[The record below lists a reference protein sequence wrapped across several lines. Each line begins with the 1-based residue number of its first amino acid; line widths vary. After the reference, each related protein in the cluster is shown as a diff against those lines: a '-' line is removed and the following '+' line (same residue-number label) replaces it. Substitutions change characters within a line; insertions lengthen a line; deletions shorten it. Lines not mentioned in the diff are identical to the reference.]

1 MERQQPNVEH
11 QARALRA
18 FPALAGA
25 SMLPPASPEQNM
37 QRAILVGFALGLF
50 ATAASA
56 APDEDKLG
64 KAQHY
69 PVGTPATWLH
79 EELRVGSFTHQ
90 GEIPG
95 FYHGTAHVLAPAAHP
110 LPLPKAP
117 AEPAYRWSIGAAHA
131 LTVDDYLAR
140 QRIMGLLIVKD
151 GVIQLERYQYERT
164 QAHRFNSQSMAKSI
178 TALAIGIALGEG
190 RIRSVD
196 DRAEDYAPKLKGT
209 LYGGTK
215 LRDLLRM
222 ASGARYLQTY
232 DFTGDTRRFF
242 LEISRVGVEGAA
254 QIITERAAPP
264 GTLFHYAGADSAIL
278 GAALRGAVGES
289 LSAYLTPRLWQA
301 IGAETS
307 ALWRADRTGLEVTFA
322 NFNATLRDYA
332 RLGTV
337 LAYDGARPDDLKTQ
351 IIPREYLLDA
361 TDWHRQP
368 PAFRP
373 GKATPYFGY
382 GYQFWLF
389 PGEHRRFAMF
399 GVYGQSIFVDP
410 GLRLVMV
417 ETGVN
422 ATPEMG
428 KTSLDHE
435 LMAFWRGVVEHYG
448 KW

>member
-1 MERQQPNVEH
+1 MT
-11 QARALRA
+11 RAVL
-18 FPALAGA
+18 
-25 SMLPPASPEQNM
+25 
-37 QRAILVGFALGLF
+37 IGFGLSLF
-50 ATAASA
+50 CTAASA

-69 PVGTPATWLH
+69 PVGTAGTWLN

-95 FYHGTAHVLAPAAHP
+95 IYRGLAHVLAPSPHP

-117 AEPAYRWSIGAAHA
+117 TEPPFRWSIGAAHD
-131 LTVDDYLAR
+131 LGVDDYLAR

-151 GVIQLERYQYERT
+151 GIVVLERYQYERT
-164 QAHRFNSQSMAKSI
+164 PGDRFNSQSMGKSI
-178 TALAIGIALGEG
+178 TALGIGIALGEG
-190 RIRSVD
+190 RIRSLD
-196 DRAEDYAPKLKGT
+196 DRAEHYAPKLKGT
-209 LYGGTK
+209 LYGGTS
-215 LRDLLRM
+215 LRDLLHM
-222 ASGARYLQTY
+222 ASGAKYLQTY
-232 DFTGDTRRFF
+232 DFTGDTGRFNRE
-242 LEISRVGVEGAA
+242 LGRVGVEGAA

-264 GTLFHYAGADSAIL
+264 GTLFHYASAESTML
-278 GAALRGAVGES
+278 GAALHGAVGQS

-307 ALWRADRTGLEVTFA
+307 ALWRADRTDLEVTLG

-332 RLGTV
+332 RLGIV
-337 LAYDGARPDDLKTQ
+337 LAYDGARPDDPTKQ

-373 GKATPYFGY
+373 GKAHPYWGY

-389 PGEHRRFAMF
+389 PGEQRRFAMI

-410 GLRLVMV
+410 GQHLVMV
-417 ETGVN
+417 QTGVN
-422 ATPEMG
+422 ATPEAG
-428 KTSLDHE
+428 HTTLDRE
-435 LMAFWRGVVEHYG
+435 RTAFWRGVVQHYG

>member
-1 MERQQPNVEH
+1 
-11 QARALRA
+11 
-18 FPALAGA
+18 
-25 SMLPPASPEQNM
+25 MLPPASPEQNM

-56 APDEDKLG
+56 APDEEKLG

-69 PVGTPATWLH
+69 PVGTAGTWLH

-95 FYHGTAHVLAPAAHP
+95 IYRGIAHVLAPSPHP
-110 LPLPKAP
+110 LPLPRAP
-117 AEPAYRWSIGAAHA
+117 AEPPFRWSSGAAHD
-131 LTVDDYLAR
+131 LSVDDYLAR

-151 GVIQLERYQYERT
+151 GVVVLERYQYERT
-164 QAHRFNSQSMAKSI
+164 PADRFNSQSMGKSI
-178 TALAIGIALGEG
+178 NALGIGIALGEG
-190 RIRSVD
+190 RIRSLD

-209 LYGGTK
+209 LYGGTR
-215 LRDLLRM
+215 LRDLLHM
-222 ASGARYLQTY
+222 ASGAKYLQTY
-232 DFTGDTRRFF
+232 DFTGDTGRFNTE
-242 LEISRVGVEGAA
+242 LGRVGVEGAA
-254 QIITERAAPP
+254 QIITERAAPA
-264 GTLFHYAGADSAIL
+264 GTLFHYASAESTML
-278 GAALRGAVGES
+278 GAALRGAVGTT

-307 ALWRADRTGLEVTFA
+307 ALWRADRTDLEVTLG

-332 RLGTV
+332 RLGVV
-337 LAYDGARPDDLKTQ
+337 LAYDGVRPDAPERQ

-373 GKATPYFGY
+373 GKAHPYWGY

-389 PGEHRRFAMF
+389 PGEHRRFAML

-410 GLRLVMV
+410 GQRLVMV

-422 ATPEMG
+422 ATPEAG
-428 KTSLDHE
+428 QTTLDRE
-435 LMAFWRGVVEHYG
+435 RTAFWRGVVSHYG